1 MATNKINAE
10 SMRRAK
16 WRNKIMKSNKIDLDC
31 INHPDFDLFKT
42 NYPVRSRDLFIGK
55 DDYDFL
61 EE

>member
-1 MATNKINAE
+1 
-10 SMRRAK
+10 
-16 WRNKIMKSNKIDLDC
+16 MKSNKIDLDC

-61 EE
+61 EGLWYTLEDMSIKQNTHRK

>member
-1 MATNKINAE
+1 
-10 SMRRAK
+10 
-16 WRNKIMKSNKIDLDC
+16 MKSNKIDLDC

-61 EE
+61 EEYNNEN